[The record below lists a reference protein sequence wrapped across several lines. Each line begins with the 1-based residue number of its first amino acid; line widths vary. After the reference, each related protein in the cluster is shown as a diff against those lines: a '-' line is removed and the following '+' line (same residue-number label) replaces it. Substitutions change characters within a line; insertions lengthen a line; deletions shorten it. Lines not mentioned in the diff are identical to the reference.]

1 MDDNRPLEAALKSK
15 TYKISRHVIFM
26 HPSLLPPDEMPTKL
40 TEEKQLGQ
48 PGPYLI
54 TIQSN
59 QAITW
64 LMG

>member
-26 HPSLLPPDEMPTKL
+26 RPSLPPGEMPTKL
-40 TEEKQLGQ
+40 MEEKQLSQ
-48 PGPYLI
+48 PRPYLI

-64 LMG
+64 LMD